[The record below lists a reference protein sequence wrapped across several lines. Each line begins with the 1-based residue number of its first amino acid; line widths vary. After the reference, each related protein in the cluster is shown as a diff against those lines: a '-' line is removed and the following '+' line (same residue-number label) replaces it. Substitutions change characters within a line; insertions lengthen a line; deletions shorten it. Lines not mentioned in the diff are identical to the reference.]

1 MDSFTQQIILLV
13 ANAILGGTLI
23 VTLVTLRAKRKKANE
38 EAKAAELENNKSLM
52 DSFNEYIVE
61 PIKKEVNA
69 LRKDVRRLNRAIE
82 KINDCPHAAT
92 CPVRREL
99 QNDQNCDEECAI
111 RTNRPEK

>member
-92 CPVRREL
+92 CPVRTEL
-99 QNDQNCDEECAI
+99 QNCPDDPTDCSAATSRSKE
-111 RTNRPEK
+111 

>member
-1 MDSFTQQIILLV
+1 MDLFTQQMIHLAVDAL
-13 ANAILGGTLI
+13 LGGTLV
-23 VTLVTLRAKRKKANE
+23 VTLVTLRAKRKKAHE
-38 EAKAAELENNKSLM
+38 EAKAVELDNSKKLL

-99 QNDQNCDEECAI
+99 QDCENNPANCPSASD
-111 RTNRPEK
+111 RTKG

>member
-1 MDSFTQQIILLV
+1 MNSFTQQIILLV

-92 CPVRREL
+92 CPVRNEL
-99 QNDQNCDEECAI
+99 QNCPDDPADCSAATSRSKE
-111 RTNRPEK
+111 

>member
-1 MDSFTQQIILLV
+1 MDDFTRQMIHLAVDAL
-13 ANAILGGTLI
+13 LGGTLI
-23 VTLVTLRAKRKKANE
+23 VTLVTLRAKRKRANE
-38 EAKAAELENNKSLM
+38 EAKSVELDNNKKLL

-92 CPVRREL
+92 CPVRNEL
-99 QNDQNCDEECAI
+99 QNCPDDPADCSAATSRAKE
-111 RTNRPEK
+111 